1 MIYVLSVTINL
12 NHEPICSI
20 TAHALNSFGVNLN
33 YIGALFR
40 INEFFSAWKMCSL
53 KFWRKMLALY
63 FNC

>member
-20 TAHALNSFGVNLN
+20 TAHVLNSFGVNLN

-40 INEFFSAWKMCSL
+40 STNLSL
-53 KFWRKMLALY
+53 LGKCAL
-63 FNC
+63 